1 MKSWE
6 VVELVNSL
14 PTNVAVLRA
23 LFGLTSPVER
33 VEPVEK
39 RGPREGPLGLK
50 EMVKIPAGPI
60 LYSKE
65 KTQQTI
71 EKDFLIDV
79 YPVTNDQFA
88 RFIQEGGYDQE
99 KFWSQEGWKWKQ
111 GEGVTQPQYWGDSK
125 WNQPDHPVVGVS
137 GYEAEAFAKWAKK
150 WLPTEMEWERA
161 ARGTDGRAYPWG
173 DKFQAE
179 FCNSAE
185 SKFGGTTPVT
195 KYLEGRSP
203 EGCYDMAGNV
213 WEWTVDWFDAD
224 KDTYVIRGGSWGVEA
239 RNLRSSNRFYRV
251 PTYWSFNIG
260 FRCAQDAR

>member
-79 YPVTNDQFA
+79 
-88 RFIQEGGYDQE
+88 
-99 KFWSQEGWKWKQ
+99 
-111 GEGVTQPQYWGDSK
+111 
-125 WNQPDHPVVGVS
+125 
-137 GYEAEAFAKWAKK
+137 
-150 WLPTEMEWERA
+150 
-161 ARGTDGRAYPWG
+161 
-173 DKFQAE
+173 
-179 FCNSAE
+179 
-185 SKFGGTTPVT
+185 
-195 KYLEGRSP
+195 
-203 EGCYDMAGNV
+203 
-213 WEWTVDWFDAD
+213 
-224 KDTYVIRGGSWGVEA
+224 
-239 RNLRSSNRFYRV
+239 
-251 PTYWSFNIG
+251 
-260 FRCAQDAR
+260 